1 MFNGWEIPLIV
12 LLALLFFGGKKLPEL
27 ARGFGQSIRTFK
39 EEVTKEE
46 DTDVTNGARS
56 TEKKDS
62 DEQAKV
68 AKNDSQAKSKKE

>member
-1 MFNGWEIPLIV
+1 MFNGWEIPLIA

-27 ARGFGQSIRTFK
+27 ARGFGESIRTFK

-46 DTDVTNGARS
+46 DTATANGAKS

-68 AKNDSQAKSKKE
+68 AKNDSQAKSQKE